1 MKKMLIIG
9 LLLATTNFAFAQT
22 DTLAIK
28 LKKPLETTGA
38 NGNNELK
45 LNLIYAIAGF
55 PELTYERIIKD
66 DMSVGVSVLVGLE
79 KKSEYAFG
87 IIPHYRIYFGGKKA
101 NGFFIEGNAA
111 VISNNE
117 EYYNYGVHD
126 YISYPPGYYPTYQD
140 MTKTYT
146 NFGLGAAA
154 GAKFLTKNGFVGEV
168 YLGVGRLFGS
178 NNLES
183 YVRSGITI
191 GKRF

>member
-1 MKKMLIIG
+1 MLIIG

-87 IIPHYRIYFGGKKA
+87 IIPHYRIYFGGKKRFLMVGFNYHNSI
-101 NGFFIEGNAA
+101 NGIYIVTLVNGTC
-111 VISNNE
+111 
-117 EYYNYGVHD
+117 YHYG
-126 YISYPPGYYPTYQD
+126 
-140 MTKTYT
+140 
-146 NFGLGAAA
+146 
-154 GAKFLTKNGFVGEV
+154 
-168 YLGVGRLFGS
+168 
-178 NNLES
+178 
-183 YVRSGITI
+183 
-191 GKRF
+191 